1 MLLDILKFLNENA
14 GAVGVIFSGL
24 VTLATLV
31 YAALTWKLVS
41 ETRRMRKAQTDAKVT
56 VRVEPRKEA
65 INFLYFIVA
74 NEGIGPAYDIKF
86 ALQPVPS
93 KEINESILD
102 KIKSLGFI
110 SQGLEYLSPNQEIR
124 TFLTSMLENFEKKIE
139 TAINLKVSYKN
150 SSGEK
155 TEDMYLIDMS
165 IFKGLNQ
172 VGKPDL
178 YSIAKDIE
186 KIQKDFH
193 NISTGFTKLK
203 VITQTK
209 SDFIREEQQQLE
221 EANKFFEKQK
231 RNEEPKK
238 NGT

>member
-1 MLLDILKFLNENA
+1 MLIDIMKYLNENT
-14 GAVGVIFSGL
+14 GAVGVVFSGL

-31 YAALTWKLVS
+31 YAVLTWRLVS

-56 VRVEPRKEA
+56 IRVEPRKEA
-65 INFLYFIVA
+65 INFLDFVVT

-86 ALQPVPS
+86 ELKAIPS
-93 KEINESILD
+93 KEIDDSISN

-110 SQGLEYLSPNQEIR
+110 NKGLEYLSPNQEIR
-124 TFLTSMLENFEKKIE
+124 TFLTSMLENFEKKID
-139 TAINLKVSYKN
+139 TAINIEVSYTN
-150 SSGEK
+150 SSGETSK
-155 TEDMYLIDMS
+155 DSYLIDMS

-193 NISTGFTKLK
+193 NLTTGFTKLN
-203 VITQTK
+203 VITQSK
-209 SDFIREEQQQLE
+209 ADFLSEEQEKREEAE
-221 EANKFFEKQK
+221 KFFAEQKEKS
-231 RNEEPKK
+231 KK
-238 NGT
+238 DTT

>member
-1 MLLDILKFLNENA
+1 MLFDIMKFLNENT
-14 GAVGVIFSGL
+14 GAVGIIFSGL

-31 YAALTWKLVS
+31 YATLTWKLVS

-56 VRVEPRKEA
+56 IRVETRKEA
-65 INFLYFIVA
+65 IHFLDFVVA
-74 NEGIGPAYDIKF
+74 NEGIGPAYDVKF
-86 ALQPVPS
+86 ELKPVPS
-93 KEINESILD
+93 KEIDDSILN

-110 SQGLEYLSPNQEIR
+110 NYGLEYLSPNQEIR
-124 TFLTSMLENFEKKIE
+124 TFLTSMLQDFEKKIG
-139 TAINLKVSYKN
+139 TAFNIKVSYKN

-155 TEDMYLIDMS
+155 SNDSYLIDMS

-193 NISTGFTKLK
+193 NLATGFTKLNI
-203 VITQTK
+203 ITQTK
-209 SDFIREEQQQLE
+209 AVFLREEKEQLE
-221 EANKFFEKQK
+221 EAEKFFEEQK
-231 RNEEPKK
+231 EKSKK
-238 NGT
+238 SLI